1 MFHAKNSLCQNN
13 SLQKCHWKFLLWKM
27 SFMQKF
33 LFVKSDSA
41 CKSDPMCK
49 RVAVQKWR
57 RAKMSSCKNDACEKV
72 LLVQKWPF
80 VIKMV
85 IPKWILFRINNS
97 KPKLPSKVE
106 KKFLN
111 SPTLKTKRN
120 YKYLESAILNYSSK
134 FNTLLFQ
141 KDFNEF
147 SIYVKEVV
155 IITKE

>member
-1 MFHAKNSLCQNN
+1 
-13 SLQKCHWKFLLWKM
+13 
-27 SFMQKF
+27 
-33 LFVKSDSA
+33 
-41 CKSDPMCK
+41 
-49 RVAVQKWR
+49 
-57 RAKMSSCKNDACEKV
+57 
-72 LLVQKWPF
+72 
-80 VIKMV
+80 MV